1 MIVQSKGDYCPFTM
15 VVGIERLDATGGA
28 SSSPTKSE
36 SDSAVLE
43 GLVRDCEFLC
53 MVNL

>member
-1 MIVQSKGDYCPFTM
+1 MKMFG
-15 VVGIERLDATGGA
+15 ATGGA

-43 GLVRDCEFLC
+43 GLIWARVG
-53 MVNL
+53 VTIPPS